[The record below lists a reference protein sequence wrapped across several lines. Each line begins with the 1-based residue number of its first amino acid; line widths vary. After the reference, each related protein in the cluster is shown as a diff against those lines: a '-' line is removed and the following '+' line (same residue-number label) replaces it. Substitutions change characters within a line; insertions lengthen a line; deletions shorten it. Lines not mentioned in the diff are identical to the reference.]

1 MESLFNTESGFS
13 YYLTSKL
20 SEIEKHWLIDAKIP
34 VLLSIPYL
42 KALESTRPSN
52 LVIMYGYCTRQNK
65 TLAIFQLQ
73 IVEFDAE
80 NRLRLQMETGK
91 STSLSDRLALAIKL
105 FVARKVNVNASILG
119 NLMTAGPYGIVFSDS
134 AIIDERRQIVCELC
148 CNLLRKFKILAHT
161 QIVVIKDIDP
171 QLRLIKKE
179 QNPLLRLHEF
189 TIQPSMKLNLRQHW
203 LSMEDYL
210 NDLESKYRSKV
221 KKALLNRQQLEVV
234 DADYQWILEHQDD
247 LFRLYK
253 QIADSAGF
261 NLVELQKEYFAE
273 TKKQVPDHFKVKL
286 IYYQKKLIAF
296 YSYFLEGNFVN
307 AHFVGFDKSLNNNL
321 DLYRNILL
329 YYVDDA
335 INNRVKYIEFART
348 ALEMKSSIGAEPI
361 DYYCYLSHESKIMNK
376 LVPGI
381 LDLLVPVKLWKPRSP
396 FKNT

>member
-1 MESLFNTESGFS
+1 
-13 YYLTSKL
+13 
-20 SEIEKHWLIDAKIP
+20 
-34 VLLSIPYL
+34 
-42 KALESTRPSN
+42 
-52 LVIMYGYCTRQNK
+52 
-65 TLAIFQLQ
+65 
-73 IVEFDAE
+73 
-80 NRLRLQMETGK
+80 METGK